1 MSSRAEKYFEST
13 VKEQSGWQAIM
24 NVFKTLWKV
33 FVAIF
38 MRLEACAKAWVVSLC
53 LTKHIS
59 RVGNHV
65 RNETHLMLEYIE
77 YSSNVD
83 HNTRFCA
90 IRL

>member
-33 FVAIF
+33 LVAIF
-38 MRLEACAKAWVVSLC
+38 MLLEVCAKAWMVSLC

-59 RVGNHV
+59 FVGNHV
-65 RNETHLMLEYIE
+65 LNETHLMLEYIE
-77 YSSNVD
+77 Y
-83 HNTRFCA
+83 
-90 IRL
+90 

>member
-33 FVAIF
+33 LVTIF
-38 MRLEACAKAWVVSLC
+38 MLLEACAKAWMVSLC

-59 RVGNHV
+59 CGGYPVL
-65 RNETHLMLEYIE
+65 NETHLMLEYIE
-77 YSSNVD
+77 Y
-83 HNTRFCA
+83 
-90 IRL
+90 

>member
-38 MRLEACAKAWVVSLC
+38 MRLEACAKAWMVSLC
-53 LTKHIS
+53 LTKHI
-59 RVGNHV
+59 VGDHV
-65 RNETHLMLEYIE
+65 LNETHLMLEYIE

-83 HNTRFCA
+83 IYTCLCA